1 MMLINLLPHRE
12 AARKRR
18 KEQFV
23 MLAVG
28 AAVAGAMVAF
38 LISLWYQH
46 ELDFQRAKNAY
57 LQSETQK
64 LELQIKDVASLRAEI
79 QSLKARQQ
87 AVENLQSDRNTP
99 VQLLGQLVERVPDGV
114 YLQNVKQEGQ
124 GVTLTGVAQSQE
136 RVSELLRNISSSEDW
151 LTRPELIEILSTIQ
165 QISSKEQR
173 RVYSFTVRAQLVRAA
188 SKTDAMVKQ

>member
-18 KEQFV
+18 KEQFF
-23 MLAVG
+23 MMAAAAALAA
-28 AAVAGAMVAF
+28 AAVAL
-38 LISLWYQH
+38 LISLWFQH
-46 ELDFQRAKNAY
+46 ELDVQRSKNAY
-57 LQSETQK
+57 LQAETGK
-64 LELQIKDVASLRAEI
+64 LELQIKDVAGLRAEI

-99 VQLLGQLVERVPDGV
+99 VQLLDQLVDRVPDGV
-114 YLQNVKQEGQ
+114 FLQAVKQEGQ

-136 RVSELLRNISSSEDW
+136 RVSELLRNISSSENW

-165 QISSKEQR
+165 QFGPKEQR
-173 RVYSFTVRAQLVRAA
+173 RVYAFTVRAQLVRPD
-188 SKTDAMVKQ
+188 SKAEQPVKP